1 MKKIKKLLL
10 MLMIGVWASGA
21 IAHSPLKITIP
32 ADESTVSLVPSE
44 LILEFKDKIRLTK
57 VSVVHVNNPGMDL
70 DLTDFK
76 GFNSTYVIPMHDM
89 GSGDYVIN
97 WRGLGADGH
106 ALTGYF
112 SFTVK

>member
-1 MKKIKKLLL
+1 M
-10 MLMIGVWASGA
+10 
-21 IAHSPLKITIP
+21 
-32 ADESTVSLVPSE
+32 PSE
-44 LILEFKDKIRLTK
+44 VILEFKDKIRLTK

-106 ALTGYF
+106 VLTGYF